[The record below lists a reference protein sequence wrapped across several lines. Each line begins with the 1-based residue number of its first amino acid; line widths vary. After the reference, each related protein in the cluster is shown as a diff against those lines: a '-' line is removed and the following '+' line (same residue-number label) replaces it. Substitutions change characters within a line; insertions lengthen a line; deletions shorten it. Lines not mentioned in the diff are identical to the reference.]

1 MKAFLGV
8 YAVRLDLPWARS
20 LKETR
25 SVVRPVVER
34 LRSRLRGSV
43 ARLDRG
49 QGWETIGYSA
59 ISGDSSEVQEL
70 LRRAAECVGAGEGD
84 YRVGPEQTYVS
95 EVILDELGGFLP

>member
-34 LRSRLRGSV
+34 LRSRIRGSV
-43 ARLDRG
+43 ARLEHG
-49 QGWETIGYSA
+49 PGWETIGCTV
-59 ISGDSSEVQEL
+59 ISGDPGEAEGL
-70 LRRAAECVGAGEGD
+70 LRRAAECVGSGEGD
-84 YRVGPEQTYVS
+84 YRVGREQSHVS